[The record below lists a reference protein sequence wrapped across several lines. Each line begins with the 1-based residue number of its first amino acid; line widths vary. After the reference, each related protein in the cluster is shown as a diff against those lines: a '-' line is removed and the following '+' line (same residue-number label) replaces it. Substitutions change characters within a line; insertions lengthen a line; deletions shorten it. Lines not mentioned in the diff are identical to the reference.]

1 MKQENRKTESRNPDT
16 RYIDT
21 LSTLEMMKA
30 INREDKKVALAVET
44 QIPQIARSVDAVYER
59 LRAGGRL
66 FYCGAGTSGRMG
78 ILDASECQPTY
89 NVPPSMVQALIAG
102 GKDAVFHA
110 VSAVTNN
117 LYGATGGDTALRN
130 AVKNAEDDTRACG
143 EELARRG
150 FGKGDVL
157 VGIAAS
163 GTTPFVLGG
172 LAYARNL
179 GALTIGIC
187 CNDDMPMAQ
196 VADIC
201 ITPVVGPEVITGSTR
216 MKSDTAQKLVLNM
229 ISTGVMIRL
238 GKVYGNLMV
247 DLQVSN
253 AKLADRARRIVA
265 QAASVDDETAEQ
277 TLRQCDGEVKTA
289 IVQLCTRTD
298 TGSARRRLAQCG
310 GVVRRALDYVEGN
323 CG

>member
-89 NVPPSMVQALIAG
+89 NVPPSMVE
-102 GKDAVFHA
+102 
-110 VSAVTNN
+110 
-117 LYGATGGDTALRN
+117 
-130 AVKNAEDDTRACG
+130 NAEDDTRACG

-216 MKSDTAQKLVLNM
+216 MKSGTAQKLVLNM

>member
-110 VSAVTNN
+110 VE
-117 LYGATGGDTALRN
+117 
-130 AVKNAEDDTRACG
+130 NAEDDTRACG

-216 MKSDTAQKLVLNM
+216 MKSGTAQKLVLNM

-298 TGSARRRLAQCG
+298 TGSARRRLAQCD
-310 GVVRRALDYVEGN
+310 GVVRRALDYVEEN